1 MMKVSIVGSG
11 YVGIVTGIG
20 FAELG
25 HEVSFIEVDKDKV
38 NRINSLQPP
47 IFEKGLEKL
56 MKKNEGRFRATT
68 EYRVLEESEVIFI
81 CVGTPSKNDGSIDLN
96 FIKEAAK
103 EVGKFLEDQIVVVK
117 STVLPDTTENILKP
131 ILEKESGR
139 VAFEEFGLAYNPEFL
154 REGSAVYDFFNPDRI
169 VIGTNDLMSKN
180 ILEELY
186 SQFDCPK
193 LFTNI
198 KTAEMI
204 KYASNA
210 FLATKISFAN
220 EIGNICKIL
229 GIDSYEVFRGVG
241 LDHRINPSF
250 FRAGIGFGGSCF
262 PKDLKALIK
271 KAEELGINPKIL
283 KAVMNVNERQPM
295 KLIELLKKH
304 IPELNGKKIGVLGLS
319 FKPDTDDVRDS
330 RAIPIVE
337 EILKEGGKV
346 IAYDPKAV
354 DNFRRIFPQITYA
367 DKAEDVLESDA
378 VLILTEWD
386 EFEKLNYKGKLVI
399 DGRRVEKAKEA
410 AVYEGVCW

>member
-1 MMKVSIVGSG
+1 MKVSIVGSG